1 MAGLGHNGAPGALHL
16 AQLRQAAAAVRAQLQ
31 QLDASAAVE
40 VRNALQE
47 WRRFDCGRFSAP
59 SRLAKC
65 PRDRAI
71 LAGETARLQAA
82 AAAKRAGQVAHLTR
96 KLARIEAA
104 LQLREG
110 GH

>member
-1 MAGLGHNGAPGALHL
+1 MAGMGHNGAPGAAHL
-16 AQLRQAAAAVRAQLQ
+16 AQLRQAAERVRAQLA

-40 VRNALQE
+40 VRDALQV
-47 WRRFDCGRFSAP
+47 WRRFDTGRFSAP

-71 LAGETARLQAA
+71 LARVTADAA
-82 AAAKRAGQVAHLTR
+82 AVAAAKRAGQVAHLRR

-110 GH
+110 GR